1 MRVSLLLATIVFL
14 SGFTCRSEESPPPAP
29 SVPVERKAEATPD
42 IIKIAV
48 WFVRFE
54 GIDAEL
60 TVGTGRVVNQDREA
74 YYVGFQRKALRPH
87 RVQEVVVKVYKK
99 NGLAEWEEY

>member
-1 MRVSLLLATIVFL
+1 MRVRLPLIVCILLC
-14 SGFTCRSEESPPPAP
+14 GFSCRTDEQAPPGPA
-29 SVPVERKAEATPD
+29 PVERKAEATPD

-60 TVGTGRVVNQDREA
+60 TVGSGRVVSQDRDA
-74 YYVGFQRKALRPH
+74 YYVGFQRKILRPH
-87 RVQEVVVKVYKK
+87 RVREVLIKVYKK